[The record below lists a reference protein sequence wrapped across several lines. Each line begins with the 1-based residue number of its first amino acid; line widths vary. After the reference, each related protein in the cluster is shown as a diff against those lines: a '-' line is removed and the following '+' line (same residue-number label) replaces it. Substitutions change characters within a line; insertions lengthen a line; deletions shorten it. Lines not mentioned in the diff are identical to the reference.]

1 MSNQETVTT
10 ESAATAATDNT
21 LQLTPVETIT
31 IGPEPT
37 ALPELTLASDTDA
50 VAETTATASP
60 TAMASTEPDNGG
72 GAAGWLWIA
81 AILLLAAA
89 VAALVVLK
97 FGKKTKAKGDGP
109 TAMAKTV
116 KPAAKAAS
124 VEAIGA
130 TEATAAMPVA
140 ALPAYAVGCAQTI
153 GGRPYQEDSYGAPD
167 WRNPAVLASRGLLG
181 IMADGVGGLNN
192 GQAASG
198 AVVRGML
205 NIFSQQDPNRTGSNR
220 LLEMAAYAQ
229 SEVLKLNQQGSAS
242 GSTLVSVLIK
252 DNEMNF
258 ISVGDSRI
266 ALYRA
271 GGLLTLNRE
280 HVLGRESDEDAAM
293 GRGAAVTDE
302 RRRKAITSYMGKE
315 KLTLI
320 DRNVQPIKLMPGDK
334 VLLMS
339 DGVFG
344 SLDDQTIISKLR
356 LPPEQAA
363 KAIVQAVD
371 ERQLP
376 HQDNATIV
384 VIGIG

>member
-10 ESAATAATDNT
+10 EPATTAATDNT
-21 LQLTPVETIT
+21 LQLTPVETIE
-31 IGPEPT
+31 IGTKPT

-60 TAMASTEPDNGG
+60 TAVVSTEPDNGG

-81 AILLLAAA
+81 AILLLAVV

-97 FGKKTKAKGDGP
+97 FGKKPKAKGDGP
-109 TAMAKTV
+109 TAMLKTV
-116 KPAAKAAS
+116 KPAAKAP

-130 TEATAAMPVA
+130 TEATAAVPVA

-153 GGRPYQEDSYGAPD
+153 GGRPYQEDSYGASD

-205 NIFSQQDPNRTGSNR
+205 NIFSQQDPNRTSSNR

-242 GSTLVSVLIK
+242 GSTMVSVLIK
-252 DNEMNF
+252 GNEMNF

-320 DRNVQPIKLMPGDK
+320 DRNVQPIKLMPGDR

-344 SLDDQTIISKLR
+344 ALDDQTIISKLR